1 MSQVIITS
9 STLILNGQ
17 LIKDLIAGDSLELAF
32 LNDDTAHIESTDGGV
47 TISKRIDANVGTLTV
62 RVQRNSEGDVFLN
75 NAINSIEVTVIE
87 GTLTQT
93 YKTISGEGIQILGVS
108 TYRMTTGT
116 VIGKPTVTINN
127 QDGNDT
133 MEYLIRF
140 RNIVRSI

>member
-87 GTLTQT
+87 GALTQT